1 MSPAADR
8 HLLCKVFG
16 CCHLPHVLKEAP
28 KGSALP
34 STTQRDEGRSVPAC
48 ECSQVFLGLL
58 CVELSLYCFFLDTA
72 DLGFGH

>member
-34 STTQRDEGRSVPAC
+34 STTHREMKEEVCQPVSVARS
-48 ECSQVFLGLL
+48 S
-58 CVELSLYCFFLDTA
+58 
-72 DLGFGH
+72 